1 MRMRNERGMDAMD
14 IVPYEREKRE
24 RERDTSI
31 WLLLHSLMA
40 VIEKIQKAF
49 FSSAI

>member
-1 MRMRNERGMDAMD
+1 MRNERGMDAMD

-31 WLLLHSLMA
+31 
-40 VIEKIQKAF
+40 
-49 FSSAI
+49 